1 MCIKNIEY
9 CSHCVSYSPE
19 VCKKIDSNGT
29 VKLYISCANQKRCIF
44 GEKQKGVAKHREQL
58 IHEIALD
65 LNSKG
70 YDMRN
75 RHDTLTG
82 YYELILVKDDMKVTR
97 VIDEWA
103 CEVIKYN
110 DYIKTVIK
118 EMISEL
124 NAAIL
129 KKWARQNTDK

>member
-1 MCIKNIEY
+1 MVEY
-9 CSHCVSYSPE
+9 TLPSENRAQV
-19 VCKKIDSNGT
+19 
-29 VKLYISCANQKRCIF
+29 LYDIGRS
-44 GEKQKGVAKHREQL
+44 
-58 IHEIALD
+58 
-65 LNSKG
+65 LNSEG

-82 YYELILVKDDMKVTR
+82 YYELMLVKDDMKVTR